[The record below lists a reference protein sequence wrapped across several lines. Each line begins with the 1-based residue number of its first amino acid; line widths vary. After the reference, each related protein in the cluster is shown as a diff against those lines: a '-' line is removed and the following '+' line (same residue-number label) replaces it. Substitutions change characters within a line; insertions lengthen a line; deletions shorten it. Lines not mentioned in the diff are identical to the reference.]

1 MVEPN
6 LSDDSEDRGRT
17 RVIRGVVALRLSP
30 AEREQIATA
39 AGLQKMP
46 LSTYVRCAALQ
57 ASVVAVGT
65 PRPPRRE
72 RPAAEREVP
81 VLDWAPAKEA
91 ALR

>member
-17 RVIRGVVALRLSP
+17 RVICGVVALRLSP

-46 LSTYVRCAALQ
+46 ALDL
-57 ASVVAVGT
+57 
-65 PRPPRRE
+65 
-72 RPAAEREVP
+72 REVRR
-81 VLDWAPAKEA
+81 LAGLSGRCRDAEA
-91 ALR
+91 ASSRTASRRAGGSRARLGSG